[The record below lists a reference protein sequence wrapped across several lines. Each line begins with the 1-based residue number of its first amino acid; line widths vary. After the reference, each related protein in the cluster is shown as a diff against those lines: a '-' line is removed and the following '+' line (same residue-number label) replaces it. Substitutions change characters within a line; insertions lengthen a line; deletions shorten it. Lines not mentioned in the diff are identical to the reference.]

1 MSDIDSLLNQGRLA
15 DAEGVRRQTR
25 ELLASENF
33 STLIK
38 YDVDTVIVNQGGELD
53 GLYFT
58 LSGIFHAISPAT
70 ASSPHRLLGRIE
82 PGDFIG
88 EVSLF
93 DPKSKASA
101 TVKAMKNASA
111 LHVTR
116 EALDAFRS
124 AHPEQALEFVSA
136 IARSLARR
144 LRHANEKLL

>member
-1 MSDIDSLLNQGRLA
+1 MSDIASLLNQGRLA
-15 DAEGVRRQTR
+15 DPEGVGSATR
-25 ELLASENF
+25 DLLASENF
-33 STLIK
+33 SRILK
-38 YDVDTVIVNQGGELD
+38 YEVDTVIVEKGGELD

-58 LSGIFHAISPAT
+58 ISGIFHAISPAT
-70 ASSPHRLLGRIE
+70 PTSPHRLLGRIE

-111 LHVTR
+111 LHVSR

-136 IARSLARR
+136 IACSLAIR
-144 LRHANEKLL
+144 LRHANQKLL